1 MNTIHI
7 EFMKQL
13 KYYIATFVLV
23 FITIPALQS
32 CLNDSDSDNFNNA
45 INNSSLA
52 IGTLRIIDGNE
63 YYFDLDD
70 GDKMYPGDT
79 SYIHNYSLNDGQRV
93 FVYFI
98 PLKESMPGY
107 KYNVK
112 VIKIENILTKD
123 IITLTEE
130 NADSIGNDRI
140 NANELWIKGGF
151 LTIEYQLLH
160 SNNPNK
166 KHMLNMVVNETAGA
180 PSPEDEYVNLE
191 FRHNAYDDEE
201 REPAWGVV
209 SFRLDSIA
217 KQMKGKKGLRIFV
230 KAIYDEKP
238 PYIVE
243 FE

>member
-1 MNTIHI
+1 MNTIRI

-13 KYYIATFVLV
+13 KYYIATSALI
-23 FITIPALQS
+23 FIMVPILQS
-32 CLNDSDSDNFNNA
+32 CLNDSDTYNDVLND
-45 INNSSLA
+45 SSLA
-52 IGTLRIIDGNE
+52 IGTLRVIDGND

-79 SYIHNYSLNDGQRV
+79 SYIHNYRLDDGQRV

-98 PLKESMPGY
+98 PLAEKIPGY

-123 IITLTEE
+123 IIPLTEE

-140 NANELWIKGGF
+140 NTNELWIKGGF
-151 LTIEYQLLH
+151 LNIEFQYLH
-160 SNNPNK
+160 SGNPNK
-166 KHMLNMVVNETAGA
+166 KHMLNMVVNKTAAA
-180 PSPEDEYVNLE
+180 PPTDDEYVDLE
-191 FRHNAYDDEE
+191 FRHNAFNDEE

-217 KQMKGKKGLRIFV
+217 EEMKGKKGLRIHV

-238 PYIVE
+238 PYIIE
-243 FE
+243 FD